1 MLSLQAT
8 MIASNS
14 NLISRVFALLCFAVV
29 LFQYIAVAGPL
40 SPHNFQAVR
49 EVGLLRLKGGWA
61 RGETKQRVV
70 RLSVG
75 RAAVLNHPKAISKRP
90 CSGPKTLTQIER
102 FHGIDVVRRA
112 LHTASP
118 MSKFHDPRTSVL
130 RMGLRLD
137 RWDTNQRF
145 RLGPRNDTGMMLLK
159 AAHFG
164 VDEVIKPLLDAGAD
178 INYIGKRVSY
188 TAERIP

>member
-1 MLSLQAT
+1 MLARNINIFSGLFG
-8 MIASNS
+8 
-14 NLISRVFALLCFAVV
+14 LVCFAVV
-29 LFQYIAVAGPL
+29 LFQNIAVAGPSAPL
-40 SPHNFQAVR
+40 NFKAVR

-70 RLSVG
+70 RLSEG

-90 CSGPKTLTQIER
+90 CSGPKTITQIER
-102 FHGIDVVRRA
+102 FHGIDIVRRA

-118 MSKFHDPRTSVL
+118 KCKYYDPRTSVL

-145 RLGPRNDTGMMLLK
+145 RLGPRNDTSMMLLK

-164 VDEVIKPLLDAGAD
+164 VDQVIKPLLDAGAD
-178 INYIGKRVSY
+178 INYLGKRVSY
-188 TAERIP
+188 TTERIP